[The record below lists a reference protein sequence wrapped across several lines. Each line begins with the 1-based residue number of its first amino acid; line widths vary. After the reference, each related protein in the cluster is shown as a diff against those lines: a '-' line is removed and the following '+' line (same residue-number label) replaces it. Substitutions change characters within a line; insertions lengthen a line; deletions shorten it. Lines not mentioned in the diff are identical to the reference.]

1 MSTLTLISLTK
12 VRAEGTGSNPPYPF
26 STMSKVTYR
35 GQSYDTAQTHQV
47 QPTEGVFTYRGKT
60 YIRGLNELALIKKQ
74 AEKAARQYEASLASL
89 KA

>member
-1 MSTLTLISLTK
+1 MTK

-74 AEKAARQYEASLASL
+74 AEKAARQYEASVASI